1 MKFSTA
7 LKISGVCLLA
17 LAAEVLLSYQIYSNY
32 AFTLAETGQYS
43 AQEAYSTGPMATVA
57 QVFYG
62 IFGVTLAIGIGAP
75 LVSLVTMVIQGR
87 SRAR

>member
-32 AFTLAETGQYS
+32 AFTLAETGQYNMP
-43 AQEAYSTGPMATVA
+43 EAYSTGPLGTLAK
-57 QVFYG
+57 VFYA

-75 LVSLVTMVIQGR
+75 LLALLSLVFR
-87 SRAR
+87 RHPKAH